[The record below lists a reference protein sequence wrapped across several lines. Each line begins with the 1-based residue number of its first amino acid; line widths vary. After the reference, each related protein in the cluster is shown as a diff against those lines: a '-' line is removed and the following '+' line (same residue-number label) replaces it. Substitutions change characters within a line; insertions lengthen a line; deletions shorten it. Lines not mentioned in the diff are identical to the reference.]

1 MKMIQFK
8 AFTGTVVSMNDL
20 NSSEYGEGCS
30 KMIALQNEEDA
41 PVNFILTP
49 STYVV
54 NQDMITIGDTVTGYY
69 DANAPAILIYPPQY
83 QALIMVK
90 EQTYQNVKVSY
101 FNSGL
106 ISIDN
111 QLKLNIHPY
120 HQIITTNGQAFT
132 GNIAN
137 RNLIVIYGPSTKSI
151 PAQTT
156 PHKIIVLC

>member
-20 NSSEYGEGCS
+20 HSSEYGGVCS
-30 KMIALQNEEDA
+30 KIIALQNEDDA
-41 PVNFILTP
+41 PVNCNLTP
-49 STYVV
+49 SNYVA
-54 NQDMITIGDTVTGYY
+54 NSDMIAIGDTVTRYY

-83 QALIMVK
+83 QALNMVK

-106 ISIDN
+106 ISIDH

-120 HQIITTNGQAFT
+120 TQIITTNGQAFT

-137 RNLIVIYGPSTKSI
+137 RNLIVIYGPSTNCI

>member
-1 MKMIQFK
+1 ITGLLSHTINNKQSHAYNLAQHFIRLAIKMIQFK

-83 QALIMVK
+83 Q
-90 EQTYQNVKVSY
+90 S
-101 FNSGL
+101 
-106 ISIDN
+106 
-111 QLKLNIHPY
+111 
-120 HQIITTNGQAFT
+120 
-132 GNIAN
+132 
-137 RNLIVIYGPSTKSI
+137 
-151 PAQTT
+151 
-156 PHKIIVLC
+156 